1 MKFYSEIYGFK
12 SLTGTYSKHLCGSV
26 FLFYTMGLNTS
37 EGKSVND
44 SRPPVL
50 IVAEFYYSV

>member
-1 MKFYSEIYGFK
+1 MVLKV
-12 SLTGTYSKHLCGSV
+12 SLERIQSTRVGACSC
-26 FLFYTMGLNTS
+26 FYTMGLNTS